1 MKKRLLAILIT
12 SLFVV
17 SSFAIITTVA
27 ASDERMAFSTYTTE
41 VFTDC
46 VVKRGEVWYTI
57 ENVDTG
63 LMTFDI
69 DWDNDMDLYAY
80 ISTTA
85 SRLTPLASGL
95 GSCSYS
101 INTPG
106 TYYVGV
112 YHATSRRGVTTP
124 YTATV
129 TYYAGGSV
137 DPDITDPVV
146 TLTSPNNGAIVD
158 GWVTITA
165 TATDTE
171 SGVNYVDCNF
181 GGTNLVSDYSSPYS
195 WTFDTNTLID
205 DFYTV
210 TVTGYDNAGNFAS
223 DSISVEVYN
232 DNGGSGEGEKI
243 FVSFWASDAGTQ
255 ANIDEYWAV
264 LQLEGYTK
272 RFDFKDTTN
281 FAADFASV
289 DAYENPED
297 TVFFYLFGHG
307 NNNGEDSLTAFAPGT
322 SVVYSDEMRVFF
334 DTLDADRI
342 GCLVESCHSGGF
354 PVDFHAEP
362 YLMMS
367 TSDEDHNSYALAAL
381 PGEGLFSDAF
391 FDHVLDGYNAVDSFY
406 FAEQVVFDNA
416 RNSRFS
422 QYPMIADYSSYVWFV

>member
-27 ASDERMAFSTYTTE
+27 ASDERMAFSTYTTD
-41 VFTDC
+41 VFTGS
-46 VVKRGEVWYTI
+46 VAKRQEVWYTI

-63 LMTFDI
+63 LMTVDI
-69 DWDNDMDLYAY
+69 EWDNDMTLYAY

-85 SRLTPLASGL
+85 SRLAPLASGV
-95 GSCSYS
+95 GSCSYT
-101 INTPG
+101 ITTAG

-112 YHATSRRGVTTP
+112 YHATSRRAVTTP

-129 TYYAGGSV
+129 TYYAEDGSS
-137 DPDITDPVV
+137 DIIDPVV
-146 TLTSPNNGAIVD
+146 AITAPDDDVMLSD
-158 GWVTITA
+158 SVTITA
-165 TATDTE
+165 TATDDT
-171 SGVNYVDCNF
+171 GVDYVDCNF
-181 GGTNLVSDYSSPYS
+181 GGTNLASDYSSPYS
-195 WTFDTNTLID
+195 WTFDTNTIGD
-205 DFYTV
+205 GFHTISV
-210 TVTGYDNAGNFAS
+210 TAYDAAGNFAS
-223 DSISVEVYN
+223 DSITVEVFN
-232 DNGGSGEGEKI
+232 DNPVQPGEKI
-243 FVSFWASDAGTQ
+243 FVAFWASDAGTQ

-264 LQLEGYTK
+264 MQAEGYTK
-272 RFDFKDTTN
+272 KFDFKDTAN
-281 FAADFASV
+281 FAADFATV
-289 DAYENPED
+289 DAYEDPED

-334 DTLDADRI
+334 DTLDAERI

-367 TSDEDHNSYALAAL
+367 TSDEDHNSYALSVL

-406 FAEQVVFDNA
+406 FAEQVVFDAA
-416 RNSRFS
+416 RNPNRM
-422 QYPMIADYSSYVWFV
+422 QYPMIADYSDYVWFV